1 MVVVGGG
8 WFRES
13 GGRGC
18 MWENEPD
25 RLSLATVPPGRWWL
39 FTAAWLANPVCAR
52 LLIFLGPMA
61 QDLFL
66 AQP

>member
-1 MVVVGGG
+1 
-8 WFRES
+8 
-13 GGRGC
+13 

-25 RLSLATVPPGRWWL
+25 LLSLATVPPGHWWL
-39 FTAAWLANPVCAR
+39 FTAAWLANPVCAQ
-52 LLIFLGPMA
+52 LLIFLGPTA